1 MFCFWP
7 DLSFRSFEHRPT
19 NSLTPRLMTSPHCG
33 CGNAAEYYPPTG
45 CSTGGICKVRRPP
58 LRQPFAV
65 TAVSLDAPAFFP
77 WPAPSSIWRCNAHSA
92 KINPGEFM
100 VLFDDKD
107 LEKVQVCARVKDG
120 GRLGSVNV
128 IVWGRKPDR
137 VWHSI
142 RSVMRSRDGKNGKRK
157 VQTIKR
163 GCGRGKKQVQV
174 SCLC

>member
-1 MFCFWP
+1 
-7 DLSFRSFEHRPT
+7 
-19 NSLTPRLMTSPHCG
+19 MTSPHCG

-58 LRQPFAV
+58 LRQLFAI
-65 TAVSLDAPAFFP
+65 TAASLELDAPAFSP
-77 WPAPSSIWRCNAHSA
+77 WPAPGSIWRCNTHSA
-92 KINPGEFM
+92 KINTGGSV
-100 VLFDDKD
+100 VLFDDED
-107 LEKVQVCARVKDG
+107 LESDQVCAKVKCG

-128 IVWGRKPDR
+128 IVWGREPDR

-142 RSVMRSRDGKNGKRK
+142 RSVMRSRRGRKRKRK

-163 GCGRGKKQVQV
+163 GWGRGKKQVQV